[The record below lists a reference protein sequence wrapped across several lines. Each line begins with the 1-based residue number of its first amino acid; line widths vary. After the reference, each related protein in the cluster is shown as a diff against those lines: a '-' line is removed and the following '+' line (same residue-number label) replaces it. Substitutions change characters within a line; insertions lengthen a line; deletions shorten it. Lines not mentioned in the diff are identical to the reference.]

1 MIITEVS
8 KLQTLCEE
16 VSSVEE
22 GEEIGAQLL
31 KELTETKSGIGLA
44 ANQVG
49 INKRVCVINVKEPL
63 VLELHDLLKLQ
74 LKLIIMKDNYLS
86 QLRVKI

>member
-8 KLQTLCEE
+8 RLQTICEE

-31 KELTETKSGIGLA
+31 NELTKSKNGITF
-44 ANQVG
+44 
-49 INKRVCVINVKEPL
+49 IIKRFGVSFKSFPYSI
-63 VLELHDLLKLQ
+63 
-74 LKLIIMKDNYLS
+74 S
-86 QLRVKI
+86 